1 MNFWDKVRHLDRRII
16 YVLMLLG
23 VGLPLLMKIGLPVR
37 VTQDV
42 RNVYEFIES
51 LNPGD
56 ALLISYD
63 HDTGTLPEM
72 VPMSDAILRHVF
84 SRDLRLVGM
93 ALRAEGTT
101 IGRQAF
107 RRIGDEFGKEEGI
120 DYVFL
125 GFRPEITAA
134 ILGLGTSFER
144 VFPKDDRGI
153 PVGELELMGDIR
165 NYNSIALV
173 ISISDDDT
181 PVYWVNYANARFQ
194 VKIVPAVTAVMATTF
209 FPFIDSHQVVGM
221 VAGLKGAA
229 EYEKLIKK
237 PGRASRGMDAQS
249 IAHIVM
255 IGFIVV
261 GNLAYFLGRGRKG

>member
-1 MNFWDKVRHLDRRII
+1 
-16 YVLMLLG
+16 
-23 VGLPLLMKIGLPVR
+23 
-37 VTQDV
+37 
-42 RNVYEFIES
+42 
-51 LNPGD
+51 
-56 ALLISYD
+56 
-63 HDTGTLPEM
+63 
-72 VPMSDAILRHVF
+72 
-84 SRDLRLVGM
+84 
-93 ALRAEGTT
+93 
-101 IGRQAF
+101 
-107 RRIGDEFGKEEGI
+107 
-120 DYVFL
+120 
-125 GFRPEITAA
+125 
-134 ILGLGTSFER
+134 
-144 VFPKDDRGI
+144 
-153 PVGELELMGDIR
+153 MGDIR